1 MHRPWGK
8 VLFHW
13 QSFCWEMNAMNLEKP
28 FGFGFHACFQNVRII
43 WVYVMASGFGIL
55 FYRGAN
61 IPITSR
67 LVLRPRDFQLLLL
80 SSTYVNGH
88 ILKLTLYTIS
98 FNCSFVG
105 RSVGFLKTW
114 PSVFSGLKAVL
125 MARENPK
132 AYESIPYIT
141 GVSEH
146 VRRILTVT
154 FKPVV
159 RTAFKPVVCLGK

>member
-1 MHRPWGK
+1 
-8 VLFHW
+8 
-13 QSFCWEMNAMNLEKP
+13 MNATTQEKTFCSWISRLFP
-28 FGFGFHACFQNVRII
+28 ECII
-43 WVYVMASGFGIL
+43 WVYAVARGFGTL
-55 FYRGAN
+55 FYCGAD
-61 IPITSR
+61 IPISSR
-67 LVLRPRDFQLLLL
+67 LVPSPPRPPTSFTPSNICKWNVLQ
-80 SSTYVNGH
+80 
-88 ILKLTLYTIS
+88 LTLYTIS
-98 FNCSFVG
+98 FNCSFFG
-105 RSVGFLKTW
+105 RSLGFLKTW